1 MPHLRVHPEIRVQ
14 VFRRPRVI
22 HTFWRVTVNS
32 QMSRLNLP
40 TVRNFYGR
48 SSTSS
53 RNKRQSLSSA
63 TARRSFEAYEP
74 GVALGETGIY
84 HPTPPADGES
94 FSDSEEEESI
104 SSGFNDFSFDT
115 SLPLERDRSHLADQY
130 SRTSTP
136 TTTVTPNLQ
145 RTPLNTNSQVISMLQ
160 QQQSVLQQVL
170 DSQKK
175 LQDRQNTIEEQLH
188 ELQKKVSDTAT
199 PCTSSN
205 DEKKRKRVVT
215 RTLSVSIHSCLLLL
229 KLAMFNIHR
238 KRCMPCIVQVRN
250 NLILMNRKL
259 IKYILIQLLSISA
272 LLLTGQHLNTIRRYR
287 QTS

>member
-1 MPHLRVHPEIRVQ
+1 MAVIQGFRHSVHRNICCCFHSSILADSSSVYISILCHTSYRYSYHTLRYVQ

-32 QMSRLNLP
+32 KMSRLP
-40 TVRNFYGR
+40 TVRNF
-48 SSTSS
+48 SS

-84 HPTPPADGES
+84 HATPPADGDS

-104 SSGFNDFSFDT
+104 SSGFNDFSFNT
-115 SLPLERDRSHLADQY
+115 SLPLERDRSHVAVQY
-130 SRTSTP
+130 GRTSTP

-145 RTPLNTNSQVISMLQ
+145 RTPLITRSDNSQVISMLQ

-188 ELQKKVSDTAT
+188 ELQKKSAT
-199 PCTSSN
+199 PPLRAPVVTM
-205 DEKKRKRVVT
+205 KKREK
-215 RTLSVSIHSCLLLL
+215 
-229 KLAMFNIHR
+229 
-238 KRCMPCIVQVRN
+238 
-250 NLILMNRKL
+250 
-259 IKYILIQLLSISA
+259 
-272 LLLTGQHLNTIRRYR
+272 G
-287 QTS
+287 